1 MAKRSRK
8 DLQATTRLALI
19 AIPLVGCIIF
29 ALLSLVGQLLGI
41 DSWAWLT
48 QIASG
53 FLGTL
58 GLLVGIITV
67 IFQITRRQ
75 LSIRNI
81 IVFGCLYILA
91 VFVFL
96 LSCTILIETG

>member
-1 MAKRSRK
+1 MTNGGRN

-19 AIPLVGCIIF
+19 AIPLIGCIIF
-29 ALLSLVGQLLGI
+29 ALLSLLGQLL
-41 DSWAWLT
+41 DFDTWAWLT
-48 QIASG
+48 QIASA

-58 GLLVGIITV
+58 GLLVGIVTL

-75 LSIRNI
+75 LSTRNI

-96 LSCTILIETG
+96 LSCTTLIETT

>member
-1 MAKRSRK
+1 MTNGGRN

-19 AIPLVGCIIF
+19 TIPLVGCIIF
-29 ALLSLVGQLLGI
+29 ALLSLLGQLLGI

-53 FLGTL
+53 FLGGL
-58 GLLVGIITV
+58 GLLVGVIAL